1 MMKETGYTH
10 TKERSEKE
18 RPGVRPGK
26 GELVPQP
33 HGGAI
38 RYGNRPGQTPGGIG
52 RPPSELR
59 ARLRGSFEDRAHVL
73 EEIASDP
80 NASAS
85 DRMKALDLMLRYG
98 LGTHTEHEVRAE
110 SLQLSG
116 DVSEALRRALRDPG
130 VRGWLQEQPKMLAE
144 LRAEL
149 VEAGEQQPED
159 ADFEL
164 LSSVPPS
171 GSPDDE

>member
-1 MMKETGYTH
+1 MKETRNTH
-10 TKERSEKE
+10 TKEQKTRE
-18 RPGVRPGK
+18 RPGVKPAI
-26 GELVPQP
+26 GELVPQL

-59 ARLRGSFEDRAHVL
+59 ARLRGSFEERAHVL
-73 EEIASDP
+73 EDIASDP

-85 DRMKALDLMLRYG
+85 DRIRALDLMLRYG
-98 LGTHTEHEVRAE
+98 LGTHTEHEVRTE

-116 DVSEALRRALRDPG
+116 DVSEALRRALRDPA
-130 VRGWLQEQPKMLAE
+130 VREWLEGQPEMLAE

-149 VEAGEQQPED
+149 VEAGGQQPED
-159 ADFEL
+159 AEFEL
-164 LSSVPPS
+164 LSSVSPS
-171 GSPDDE
+171 GESQDE